1 MVEKNKV
8 LIVDDSPGNRMLL
21 KYNLE
26 EYFDVDFANNGLT
39 ALDKFARNS
48 YDLILMDINMP
59 HLDGI
64 ETTKTIRKLDHK
76 QNNIPILAITSNIL
90 KGQKQRSLDAGMNDF
105 ISKPIHGKLLVDRIR
120 YFINK

>member
-1 MVEKNKV
+1 MQEKNKV

-39 ALDKFARNS
+39 ALDKFARNP

-64 ETTKTIRKLDHK
+64 ETTKTIRKSDHLK
-76 QNNIPILAITSNIL
+76 NNIPILAITSDIL
-90 KGQKQRSLDAGMNDF
+90 KGQKQRCLDAGMNDF
-105 ISKPIHGKLLVDRIR
+105 ISKPIHGKLLVDRIH